1 MWFIE
6 YLGYFWIVVAIMF
19 LFAEMNTPGLFFFV
33 SFAAGA
39 ICASV
44 LAFLGY
50 SLITQCVA
58 GMSVTIVVFFL
69 MRKYLKQKKMSEVTY
84 ESAHTNIDALAR
96 KCGLVVAEI
105 GPHSAGRVKIGG
117 EVWRARGDGGV
128 EIKEDVLVCVL
139 RVEGNTLIVKP
150 EKPKK

>member
-1 MWFIE
+1 MWFVE

-39 ICASV
+39 VCASI
-44 LAFLGY
+44 LAFLEY
-50 SLITQCVA
+50 TLVTQCVA
-58 GMSVTIVVFFL
+58 GMSVTIVTFLL

-84 ESAHTNIDALAR
+84 EPAFTNIDALAG

-105 GPHSAGRVKIGG
+105 GSHNAGQVKIGG

-128 EIKEDVLVCVL
+128 ELKEGELVCVL
-139 RVEGNTLIVKP
+139 RVEGNTVIVKSD
-150 EKPKK
+150 KPKD